1 MEELLEHFEQGE
13 RDSWPWNILRN
24 IDPEYIG
31 YGFSEYASYV
41 SWMLQTHPDEV
52 VSSYYQSPFPIPS

>member
-41 SWMLQTHPDEV
+41 SWMLQNHPDEV
-52 VSSYYQSPFPIPS
+52 VSSYFQSPFPIPS